1 MSQAKKFFIPA
12 GIGIAL
18 FASLTAGVVLRD
30 RTDKGVLPDPDASR
44 SILASKIDERGDV
57 PAGDYFFDL
66 AELLRDAYV
75 DPVRDEQKLA
85 VGAVRG
91 MVASLADPDSAF
103 FTPDQLKSYRNQ
115 LKGTYEGIGVEV
127 ILQLTEDQRKI
138 IQDRKRVTD
147 FVQIAPSLVVT
158 AVMPGSPAEQAGLQA
173 GDRVRAIDGKW
184 AVTKETIEEFRAL
197 QAQVAEGKLPEA
209 EIDELREQLAQ
220 KAKSGITAARA
231 REKMILGRSGEIELA
246 ILRKGEPLTIKV
258 NKGVTQVKAVRP
270 AGDAFRLQMIEGAA
284 AELKK
289 LVTNQ
294 TELTLDLT
302 QSGEG
307 SLAELRRVFEVLAAP
322 GEIGTLV
329 NERKK
334 PPVSIV
340 VEKGN
345 PQPPALTLV
354 VDDTTRGAAEM
365 LALALSTR
373 GQAKLQGS
381 RMAGDRTYNEL
392 KVLPDGSGYLLPVG
406 KFRPALPAAAE
417 VKS

>member
-12 GIGIAL
+12 GIGITL
-18 FASLTAGVVLRD
+18 FASLTAGIVLRD
-30 RTDKGVLPDPDASR
+30 RTDKGVLPDPDSPR
-44 SILASKIDERGDV
+44 SILASKADVRGEV

-75 DPVRDEQKLA
+75 DPVRDEQRLA

-103 FTPDQLKSYRNQ
+103 FTPDQLKVYRNQ
-115 LKGTYEGIGVEV
+115 LKGIYEGIGVEV

-147 FVQIAPSLVVT
+147 FVQIAPSLVIT

-231 REKMILGRSGEIELA
+231 REKMIMGTDGKLEIA
-246 ILRKGEPLTIKV
+246 ILRKGVPLTVVVK
-258 NKGVTQVKAVRP
+258 KGVTQVKPVQP
-270 AGDAFRLQMIEGAA
+270 DGDAIRLQLIDGAA

-289 LVTNQ
+289 LLTHQ
-294 TELTLDLT
+294 KALTLNLT

-322 GEIGTLV
+322 GEIGMLV

-334 PPVSIV
+334 PSVPIV
-340 VEKGN
+340 VENGN
-345 PQPPALTLV
+345 PQPPALKLI
-354 VDDTTRGAAEM
+354 VDGTTRGAAEM

-381 RMAGDRTYNEL
+381 GMAGDRTYNEL
-392 KVLPDGSGYLLPVG
+392 KVLPDGSGYLLPIG
-406 KFRPALPAAAE
+406 KFRPAMPPAAE